1 MRRFLNDYIKK
12 IEDDISKTDK
22 TQNRIIRN
30 NPKKLEMNIGILYNI
45 YQRNE
50 SKKIRLKA
58 SLESLYA
65 ELDKV
70 KNQFNSIN

>member
-1 MRRFLNDYIKK
+1 
-12 IEDDISKTDK
+12 
-22 TQNRIIRN
+22 
-30 NPKKLEMNIGILYNI
+30 MNIGILYNI

-58 SLESLYA
+58 SLESLYE

-70 KNQFNSIN
+70 KNQFNSIK